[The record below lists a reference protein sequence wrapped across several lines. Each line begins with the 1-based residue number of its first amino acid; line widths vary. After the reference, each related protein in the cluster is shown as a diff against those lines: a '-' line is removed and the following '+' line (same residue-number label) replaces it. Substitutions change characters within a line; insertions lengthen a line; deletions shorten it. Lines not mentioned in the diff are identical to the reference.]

1 MPDPFDHNSDP
12 FDDTPMDG
20 IKRDRWDRPLLLPRQ
35 PHPEGTCK
43 QCDKL
48 RKTGNVD
55 DGRHAYTRASTLA
68 SFIENDTHIT
78 RWKMRY
84 LARGMG
90 VWVDQAILAAQE
102 TYNTGFGM
110 PDRDP
115 ENAASGRR
123 LDAII
128 DEVLGRQLINQK
140 ADYGTAVHAATEPD
154 FLGFVHDQIKADT
167 ESYIE
172 TCKRLG
178 VKIAGT
184 ELFTCNDTTMSA
196 GTFDNLKWV
205 DGYGWVITDK
215 KTSSKVDSSHFAIQ
229 LSGYANGELYD
240 AKTDTRAPLESLTG
254 GEPINRSVG
263 LIFWIKNGRTEV
275 HELDLVSGWEGA
287 RIAAAARDYQK
298 AKHPGR
304 VDQQIEERV
313 NAQRAQLVDALTAAS
328 DVGNL
333 NALYRGYKHL
343 WTDEHTATA
352 KARRAELEAA

>member
-20 IKRDRWDRPLLLPRQ
+20 IKRDRWDRPLLLPANEHT
-35 PHPEGTCK
+35 PGSCV
-43 QCDKL
+43 QCDKA
-48 RKTGNVD
+48 RKKGEL
-55 DGRHAYTRASTLA
+55 GRHAYTRASTLA
-68 SFIENDTHIT
+68 SYIENDTHIT

-84 LARGMG
+84 LARGMA
-90 VWVDQAILAAQE
+90 VWKDQAILAALE
-102 TYNTGFGM
+102 TYNTSFGM

-154 FLGFVHDQIKADT
+154 FWGFTHDEIKDDVT
-167 ESYIE
+167 SYVE

-178 VKIAGT
+178 VKIAAT
-184 ELFTCNDTTMSA
+184 EVFTANDITMSA

-215 KTSSKVDSSHFAIQ
+215 KTSSKVDSNHFAIQ
-229 LSGYANGELYD
+229 LAGYANGEVYD
-240 AKTDTRAPLESLTG
+240 GATDTRASLESLTG
-254 GEPINRSVG
+254 GEPINRDVG

-275 HELDLVSGWEGA
+275 HELDLKTGWRGA
-287 RIAAAARDYQK
+287 QIAAQARDYQK

-304 VDQQIEERV
+304 VDQHIEERV
-313 NAQRAQLVDALTAAS
+313 EASRVALTESLTVAS
-328 DVGNL
+328 DLGNL
-333 NALYRGYKHL
+333 NALYRGYKHI